1 MHPPCAVNTRH
12 HSLTS
17 QACTTRA
24 AGNLA
29 VHMSTRALLLGGT
42 YLSDH
47 FYICTYG
54 QECFLDSRS
63 IYQINQYIS
72 QVFQLCSKLNTLPN
86 VFSLFSSHLDEVQCP
101 LWGLL
106 THFPLLTNRLQSLA
120 TVPFYMLRVERE
132 PLYCFSLSYP
142 LCCLYHICLIV
153 LK

>member
-1 MHPPCAVNTRH
+1 MVPTVKKETKPPSLLQYLPKLRALFSLSWLGSFYSDVFYLVFLDLPSATMHPPCAVNTRH

-63 IYQINQYIS
+63 IYQVNQYIS
-72 QVFQLCSKLNTLPN
+72 QVFQLRSKLNTLPN

-101 LWGLL
+101 L
-106 THFPLLTNRLQSLA
+106 
-120 TVPFYMLRVERE
+120 
-132 PLYCFSLSYP
+132 
-142 LCCLYHICLIV
+142 
-153 LK
+153 